1 MFEKAAA
8 VGGTS
13 AWSGGTVWLPNN
25 RHQLELGFSD
35 SREEVVTYLMS
46 LSHGLLEQSLV
57 EAYADTA
64 PEVAAW
70 LEDNSPVEF
79 ETLRG
84 MSDYHPEH
92 PGGKQE
98 GRSLECTLFPFADLG
113 DWANRVTVGWQI
125 TGEITMSE
133 SSLGRKAP
141 DGIPPE
147 ELGRRKLRD
156 ERGAGQALV
165 GRLLKGCLDRGVQPQ
180 TRCRGVRLLADDG
193 RVTGV
198 LIEGPDG
205 PFEVRARG
213 GVVLA
218 TGGFEHDERL
228 VKAFLR
234 GPLARAVSVP
244 TNTGDGLRQ
253 RDGLRD
259 GHDLRRTRRHPGSRT
274 GVRLPVRASCRP
286 RRNRTAGPETSV
298 RDRRVG
304 PARIGAGEASPACPA
319 NLRPPDAWVFGPV
332 LS

>member
-1 MFEKAAA
+1 MQEYVYDVVVLGTGAAGLTAALRAAAGGARVGLFEKAAA

-25 RHQLELGFSD
+25 RHEVELGFSD

-113 DWANRVTVGWQI
+113 EWAGRVTVGWQI
-125 TGEITMSE
+125 TGEITMGE

-141 DGIPPE
+141 DGVPPE
-147 ELGRRKLRD
+147 ELRPAQAPRRTRSRTGARRSPPQGLPRPRRAAAGPVPRGATAGRRRPGD
-156 ERGAGQALV
+156 RRSHRRAGRTVRGAGP
-165 GRLLKGCLDRGVQPQ
+165 R
-180 TRCRGVRLLADDG
+180 RCR
-193 RVTGV
+193 
-198 LIEGPDG
+198 
-205 PFEVRARG
+205 AR
-213 GVVLA
+213 
-218 TGGFEHDERL
+218 DRWI
-228 VKAFLR
+228 
-234 GPLARAVSVP
+234 
-244 TNTGDGLRQ
+244 
-253 RDGLRD
+253 
-259 GHDLRRTRRHPGSRT
+259 RTRRSGWSRHSCAD
-274 GVRLPVRASCRP
+274 RLRARS
-286 RRNRTAGPETSV
+286 
-298 RDRRVG
+298 
-304 PARIGAGEASPACPA
+304 ACPRTPA
-319 NLRPPDAWVFGPV
+319 MGCGWRCALART
-332 LS
+332 

>member
-1 MFEKAAA
+1 MQEHVYDVVVLGTGAAGLTAALRAAAGGAQVGLFEKADT

-25 RHQLELGFSD
+25 RHEAELGFTD
-35 SREEVVTYLMS
+35 SREEVLTYLMS
-46 LSHGLLEQSLV
+46 LSHGLMEQPLV
-57 EAYADTA
+57 EAYVDTA

-113 DWANRVTVGWQI
+113 DWAHRVTVGWQL

-141 DGIPPE
+141 AGVPRE
-147 ELGRRKLRD
+147 ELDRRKLRD

-165 GRLLKGCLDRGVQPQ
+165 GRLLRGCLDRGVHPQ
-180 TRCRGVRLLADDG
+180 VRCRGVRLLVGAD

-205 PFEVRARG
+205 PFEARPRRCRAGDRRVRTRRAARPG
-213 GVVLA
+213 I
-218 TGGFEHDERL
+218 
-228 VKAFLR
+228 
-234 GPLARAVSVP
+234 LARAAGTCGQRAHEHRRWAP
-244 TNTGDGLRQ
+244 DGDARWH
-253 RDGLRD
+253 RPD
-259 GHDLRRTRRHPGSRT
+259 RHARSLVGADHR
-274 GVRLPVRASCRP
+274 GGC
-286 RRNRTAGPETSV
+286 
-298 RDRRVG
+298 RRVG
-304 PARIGAGEASPACPA
+304 PRAMAGQHRTDSPAYDHGQ
-319 NLRPPDAWVFGPV
+319 R
-332 LS
+332 